1 MSHRMLAHAHWTK
14 AHQLVEFL
22 HQRVRTLRLA
32 LGQPAERAFN
42 GIIANDKFCMTRYGQ
57 LRLSW
62 SRHAVYLQ
70 GKIRRESGYPAD
82 EHAHSGGTDETPV
95 AHPSYD
101 SHAGERPAALGSSLS
116 EPSAMEVFIGAP
128 SGQTGPAS
136 TPQPGGVSCE

>member
-1 MSHRMLAHAHWTK
+1 MVIEPGK
-14 AHQLVEFL
+14 G
-22 HQRVRTLRLA
+22 A
-32 LGQPAERAFN
+32 LN

-70 GKIRRESGYPAD
+70 GEIRRESGYPAD

-116 EPSAMEVFIGAP
+116 EPSAMDVSDATP
-128 SGQTGPAS
+128 DRPDRAS
-136 TPQPGGVSCE
+136 VDFQSGGV